1 MGASLRYKNWFE
13 KAIQDLRGAE
23 LIEILGGSHP

>member
-1 MGASLRYKNWFE
+1 MADSLRYKNWFE